1 MLLIFVVF
9 FAVRTDGVF
18 RIAAERLARG
28 YGHRIWPSS
37 EKMEDRWWIL
47 RQKKK
52 KIVIQKFNCFE
63 SRLSFFKNLFR

>member
-52 KIVIQKFNCFE
+52 RIVI
-63 SRLSFFKNLFR
+63 